1 MVTGHGNIFSSLH
14 FTVTADRDYMP
25 GPYTVS
31 FSAGDT
37 SAILMV
43 PTIDDVVVEM
53 SETFSVVI
61 ESFDKPSVVEIGSTS
76 IATVTIK
83 DNEPGTYTM

>member
-14 FTVTADRDYMP
+14 FTLTVDYMP

-31 FSAGDT
+31 FSAGQM

-43 PTIDDVVVEM
+43 PTIDDAVVEM

-61 ESFDKPSVVEIGSTS
+61 DSFDKPSVVEIGLPS
-76 IATVTIK
+76 IATVTVE
-83 DNEPGTYTM
+83 DNEPGTHTM